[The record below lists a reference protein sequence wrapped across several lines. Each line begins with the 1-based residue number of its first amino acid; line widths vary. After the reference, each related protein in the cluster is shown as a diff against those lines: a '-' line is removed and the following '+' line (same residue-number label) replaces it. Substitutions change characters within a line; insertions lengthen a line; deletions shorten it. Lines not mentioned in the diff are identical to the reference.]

1 MNSRCAPF
9 QVNSKRLF
17 TWKGV
22 FLRIRFIHPS
32 VLFAERQIDIDE
44 EIKNFQRHTPT
55 DFNRS
60 LCRIPNIFKTYPG
73 QHSTGSDL

>member
-9 QVNSKRLF
+9 QVNSKKTVYPEGSIF
-17 TWKGV
+17 ENT
-22 FLRIRFIHPS
+22 IYPS

>member
-22 FLRIRFIHPS
+22 FLRIRFSHPS
-32 VLFAERQIDIDE
+32 VLFAERRIYTDE
-44 EIKNFQRHTPT
+44 EIKSFQRHTPA
-55 DFNRS
+55 DLNRS
-60 LCRIPNIFKTYPG
+60 FCRISNIFKAHPG
-73 QHSTGSDL
+73 QHSTGRDL